1 MIIVHPTS
9 LSDTL
14 DSAEETF
21 FFHRSIVTSLREDL
35 ASLIISRQILTG
47 SNSGVFIPFASESRT
62 QIRLFTGETLHTEFA
77 CRHLQLIEATRV
89 LSLLALDNPAVSR
102 SISLSNQRMNTMC
115 YSQFCSKGECRSLT
129 VAYMRFLASLNTN
142 DASSH
147 LNQLLAQL
155 ESYRDGKGKWH
166 GFPYYYTILMLSET
180 DDPKSADELQ
190 YTAPVLDRMSG
201 QKSVKDRYSIRCQ
214 SIFNNVFA
222 RSEHNA
228 HPLFLGQ
235 YG

>member
-14 DSAEETF
+14 DSAAEVF
-21 FFHRSIVTSLREDL
+21 FFRRSIIPSLRDEL
-35 ASLIISRQILTG
+35 ASLIISRQIITG
-47 SNSGVFIPFASESRT
+47 SNSGEFIPFASESRN

-89 LSLLALDNPAVSR
+89 LSLLALDNPAVTR
-102 SISLSNQRMNTMC
+102 SISLSIQRMNTMC

-129 VAYMRFLASLNTN
+129 VAYMRFLASLNTSE
-142 DASSH
+142 ASGH
-147 LNQLLAQL
+147 LSQLLAQL
-155 ESYRDGKGKWH
+155 EGYRDGKGKWH
-166 GFPYYYTILMLSET
+166 GFPYFYTILMLSET

-190 YTAPVLDRMSG
+190 YTAPVLERLSG
-201 QKSVKDRYSIRCQ
+201 QKSAGDRYAIRCQ
-214 SIFNNVFA
+214 STIHNLVA
-222 RSEHNA
+222 RSEPNA